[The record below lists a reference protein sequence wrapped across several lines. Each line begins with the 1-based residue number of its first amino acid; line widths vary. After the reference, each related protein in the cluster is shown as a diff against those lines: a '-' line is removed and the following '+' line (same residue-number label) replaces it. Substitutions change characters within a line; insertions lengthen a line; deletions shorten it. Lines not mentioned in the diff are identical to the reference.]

1 MLVRSS
7 FQAQKPAA
15 VPIKLAINEI
25 LKVLMSTPSA
35 LYTRKTAGWFHRIC
49 PVSVSQAYLLLS
61 CPSNRI
67 GLTIASSIPNEVPM
81 RFRRLLPAFFL
92 LFALASFAQSAPSE
106 KAVGFSIDNIDKTL
120 DPCAD
125 FYQYACGNWL
135 KNTEIPAD
143 QSSWVSFTELDER
156 NLVTLK
162 DILEKAS
169 TGGSNRSA
177 VEQKI
182 GDFYGAC
189 MDENAANGKG
199 LAPLQPELDR
209 IAAVKDKAALIDAIA
224 RVHLIGPSPLFNFYS
239 APDLH
244 NANSVIAYIDQ
255 GGLSLPDRDYYIKDD
270 ARMTEMRKHLV
281 EYITQVF
288 TLEGQSA
295 QQAGDSAQTVLRIE
309 TALAKA
315 SMDRTMR
322 RDPKNRDHKMT
333 RDAALALA
341 PNFYLDRYFT
351 DVAAPSFSE
360 LNVPNPEFFKQV
372 NTVLD
377 TESLDSLKTY
387 VSWHMLRGA
396 APWLS
401 QPFVDANFKMRQ
413 ALTGQKEIQARWKRC
428 VGLTDNSLGE
438 ALGQKYVELT
448 FGADGK
454 QRMLKM
460 VDALEKSL
468 DQDIQGLS
476 WMSGD
481 TKKQAK
487 AKLQAIRNKIGYPD
501 VWRDYSSVQ
510 IASGDLLGNLQ
521 RANEFESKRQIA
533 KIGKPLDRKE
543 WGMTPPTVNAYYSGS
558 YNEIVFPAGILQPPF
573 FDKKMDDA
581 VNFGGI
587 GLVIGHELTHGF
599 DDQGRKFDPEGN
611 LRDWWTADDGKEF
624 EKRVSCVADEYSN
637 FVAVDDLKLN
647 GRLTLGENT
656 ADNGGARIAY
666 NALEELIAADRTGK
680 EGQKIDGYTPEQ
692 RFFLGFARVWCQKQ
706 RPEFARVQVTTNP
719 HSPGKYRVNG
729 VVQNMTEFQ
738 KAWGCKAGQPM
749 VAQNA
754 CRVW

>member
-1 MLVRSS
+1 
-7 FQAQKPAA
+7 
-15 VPIKLAINEI
+15 
-25 LKVLMSTPSA
+25 
-35 LYTRKTAGWFHRIC
+35 
-49 PVSVSQAYLLLS
+49 
-61 CPSNRI
+61 
-67 GLTIASSIPNEVPM
+67 M
-81 RFRRLLPAFFL
+81 RFCRLIPAILL
-92 LFALASFAQSAPSE
+92 LFASASFAQSAPSE

-135 KNTEIPAD
+135 KSTEIPAD
-143 QSSWVSFTELDER
+143 RSSWVSFTELDER

-162 DILEKAS
+162 DILEKTS
-169 TGGSNRSA
+169 SGGPSRSA

-189 MDENAANGKG
+189 MDEKAANQKG

-209 IAAVKDKAALIDAIA
+209 IAVVKDKAALIDAVA
-224 RVHLIGPSPLFNFYS
+224 RVHMIGPNPLFNFYS
-239 APDLH
+239 GSDLH
-244 NANSVIAYIDQ
+244 NANQVIAYIDQ

-270 ARMTEMRKHLV
+270 ARMTEMRKHLG
-281 EYITQVF
+281 EYVTETF
-288 TLEGQSA
+288 ALAGRTP
-295 QQAGDSAQTVLRIE
+295 QQAGEAAQTVLRIE

-315 SMDRTMR
+315 SMDRTLR

-351 DVAAPSFSE
+351 DVAAPSFSA
-360 LNVPNPEFFKQV
+360 LNVSNPEFFKQV
-372 NTVLD
+372 NTVVEN
-377 TESLDSLKTY
+377 ESLDNLKTY
-387 VSWHMLRGA
+387 VIWHLLRGSS
-396 APWLS
+396 PWLS

-428 VGLTDNSLGE
+428 VELTDDSLGE
-438 ALGQKYVELT
+438 ALGQKYVEVT

-460 VDALEKSL
+460 VDVLEKSL
-468 DQDIQGLS
+468 DEDIQGLP
-476 WMSGD
+476 WMSAE
-481 TKKQAK
+481 TKQQAK
-487 AKLQAIRNKIGYPD
+487 VKLQAIRNKIGYPD
-501 VWRDYSSVQ
+501 VWRDYSSLTVV
-510 IASGDLLGNLQ
+510 SGDLVGNLE
-521 RANEFESKRQIA
+521 RANEFESKREIA
-533 KIGKPLDRKE
+533 KIEKPLDRKE
-543 WGMTPPTVNAYYSGS
+543 WGMTPPTVNAYYNSS
-558 YNEIVFPAGILQPPF
+558 MNDINFPAGILQPPF

-599 DDQGRKFDPEGN
+599 DDQGRKSDANGN
-611 LRDWWTADDGKEF
+611 LRDWWTAEDGKEF

-637 FVAVDDLKLN
+637 FVVVDDLKLN

-666 NALEELIAADRTGK
+666 NALEELIAADPTGK
-680 EGQKIDGYTPEQ
+680 AGQKIDGYTPEQ
-692 RFFLGFARVWCQKQ
+692 RFFLGFARVWCEKR
-706 RPEFARVQVTTNP
+706 RPEYARAQVTTNP
-719 HSPGKYRVNG
+719 HSPGKYRVDG
-729 VVQNMTEFQ
+729 VVQNMPEFQ